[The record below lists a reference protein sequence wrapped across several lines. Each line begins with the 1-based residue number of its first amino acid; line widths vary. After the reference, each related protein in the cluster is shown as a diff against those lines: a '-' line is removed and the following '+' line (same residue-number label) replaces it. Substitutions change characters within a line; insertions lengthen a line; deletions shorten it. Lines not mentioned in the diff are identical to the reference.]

1 MPEMDIFTNEVTNME
16 VLILYYFSRISQKHA
31 NILIS
36 SLYGS
41 FHERLNKDL

>member
-1 MPEMDIFTNEVTNME
+1 MDIFTNEVTNME
-16 VLILYYFSRISQKHA
+16 VLILYYSSRISQK
-31 NILIS
+31 NGNMLTS